1 MSHAVSSVLKKADGI
16 NAIIANKNISRVI
29 TEAHV
34 ETILNNTIK
43 SSGKVCIIKDVL
55 ELRSLIFVENR

>member
-1 MSHAVSSVLKKADGI
+1 MSPAVSSVLKKADGI

-43 SSGKVCIIKDVL
+43 SSGKVCVIKDVL
-55 ELRSLIFVENR
+55 EPRSLNFVENR